1 MPARLSSMELSDP
14 VIADTG
20 SSATDAPNRRKSGRI
35 THKPVLLQADL
46 NTSLSTEGS
55 GKRKRSSYIQTAE
68 IADDQS
74 DESSI
79 ADSDGDP
86 DEEEL
91 KERRRKP
98 RSRKSSSKPAVK
110 KAKIGNAQTTTLPV
124 RPAVNGVKKTPRP
137 RKPKSHPTALV
148 AGSGTGLF
156 SEIFSGAHNIEGV
169 VAEWITRYDQNNTNA
184 MCDLI
189 NFVIRCTGCG
199 LQVNVHD
206 IEDPDHAT
214 SKLEELQDAYHAQ
227 RIIDYPL
234 ISRGKGFTS
243 FRATMVGFFDSLIQ
257 TCHSAGI
264 FYSDETLI
272 DNLEYW
278 VTAMTSSP
286 IRPFRHTATVI
297 CLAIESAL
305 CVVATEVANTAAN
318 TMRQKGG
325 EEKKKSVNKE
335 RVNALK
341 AKVNEQERRQE
352 VVKRYLEDIFNAV
365 YLNRY
370 RDVDPKIRVDC
381 VAALGNWIA
390 THPEHFFSGSYLR
403 YMGWVMSD
411 PSAPTRAEVIKQL
424 TRLYK
429 NKDVGRLRAFT
440 ERFRPRMIEMA
451 VRDAEPGIRASTVE
465 LLDLIRETG
474 LLEPDDIDTI
484 GRLIF
489 DNEPKVRNAVSGF
502 FAENINDLLET
513 VIEEVGGEEG
523 LAEAIGEDPEDD
535 YDLPRRSWLKFKCLA
550 EVLQSYNSEDDEDLD
565 GATREVNG
573 NLVATGAESRF
584 SLASQ
589 VVYQG
594 VEEVKEWEA
603 LAGYLLYDF
612 SSAPQTQAAKRKR
625 QSMNSSERIFRERCQ
640 LNEKEEMMLL
650 EVLNVAVKQ
659 RLTEAI
665 EGEADKKGKR
675 SKSRVDESRATQ
687 ENITLHLAQVLP
699 NLLKKF
705 GANPANASAV
715 LRLEHILNL
724 EIFQELRQ
732 DSTTYASLLN
742 DINKQFLTHADQNVL
757 TEASN
762 ALLHARSFE
771 DLEEVTEGKVQ
782 ELWADT
788 INSLR
793 SLVSVKEKGRTI
805 KFSSLCNTL
814 RRISNLASISDC
826 VAVFDAKERSTSKHN
841 TPAMT
846 APPLH
851 IITDLISD
859 DIFSEDEQDTGD
871 LDEVVANAIKAVLFY
886 YMWLV
891 RSLKLS
897 LINKTARASAALP
910 DYSAFAESLTSIMN
924 ARSGP
929 DTRTNP
935 LRLTAA
941 SAYLDLHTLFASLRP
956 ASSDSKSRP
965 NDAIATTAAVGQV
978 DDNAISSLAANI
990 PASTQALLLSIF
1002 VATEK
1007 HYARLSHRVLDRP
1020 DPNDPVDDAPMDFF
1034 SSDSDDDDEDDG
1046 VGNDAVASDERRRT
1060 AVLKAEKALCE
1071 IAGKMVLGV
1080 LAGVF
1085 ADGGGK

>member
-1 MPARLSSMELSDP
+1 MGLRF
-14 VIADTG
+14 
-20 SSATDAPNRRKSGRI
+20 NRSF
-35 THKPVLLQADL
+35 LA
-46 NTSLSTEGS
+46 
-55 GKRKRSSYIQTAE
+55 
-68 IADDQS
+68 
-74 DESSI
+74 
-79 ADSDGDP
+79 
-86 DEEEL
+86 
-91 KERRRKP
+91 
-98 RSRKSSSKPAVK
+98 
-110 KAKIGNAQTTTLPV
+110 
-124 RPAVNGVKKTPRP
+124 
-137 RKPKSHPTALV
+137 
-148 AGSGTGLF
+148 
-156 SEIFSGAHNIEGV
+156 EIFSGVYTIDGV
-169 VAEWITRYDQNNTNA
+169 VAEWITRYEQNNTDA

-189 NFVIRCTGCG
+189 NLVIRCTGCE

-227 RIIDYPL
+227 RITDYPL
-234 ISRGKGFTS
+234 ISRGKGFAS

-264 FYSDETLI
+264 FYTDETLI

-318 TMRQKGG
+318 TLRQKEG

-341 AKVNEQERRQE
+341 ARINEQERRQE
-352 VVKRYLEDIFNAV
+352 VVRRYLEDMFNAV

-403 YMGWVMSD
+403 HMGWVMSD
-411 PSAPTRAEVIKQL
+411 PSVPTRAEVIRQL

-440 ERFRPRMIEMA
+440 ERFRPRMVEMA

-489 DNEPKVRNAVSGF
+489 DNDPKVRNAVSGF

-535 YDLPRRSWLKFKCLA
+535 FDLPRRSWLKYKCLA

-573 NLVATGAESRF
+573 NLVAIGAESRF

-589 VVYQG
+589 VVYRG
-594 VEEVKEWEA
+594 VTEVREWEA

-612 SSAPQTQAAKRKR
+612 SSAPQTQVAKRKG
-625 QSMNSSERIFRERCQ
+625 QSMDSAERIFRERCQ
-640 LNEKEEMMLL
+640 LNEKEETMLL

-659 RLTEAI
+659 RLIEAI
-665 EGEADKKGKR
+665 EAGTDKKGKR
-675 SKSRVDESRATQ
+675 SKARVEESKATQ
-687 ENITLHLAQVLP
+687 ESITLHLAQVLP
-699 NLLKKF
+699 SLLKKF

-715 LRLEHILNL
+715 LRLEQMLNL

-732 DSTTYASLLN
+732 GTTTYASLLN
-742 DINKQFLTHADQNVL
+742 DINRQFLTHVDQNVL

-771 DLEEVTEGKVQ
+771 DLEEVTEVKVRD
-782 ELWADT
+782 LWADT

-793 SLVSVKEKGRTI
+793 SLVSVKENGRTI
-805 KFSSLCNTL
+805 NLSSLCNTL

-826 VAVFDAKERSTSKHN
+826 VAALDAEARSTSKN
-841 TPAMT
+841 KTPAMT
-846 APPLH
+846 ARPLH
-851 IITDLISD
+851 IITALISGD
-859 DIFSEDEQDTGD
+859 MFSEDEQDSGN
-871 LDEVVANAIKAVLFY
+871 LDEAVINAIKAVLFY
-886 YMWLV
+886 YMWLA
-891 RSLKLS
+891 RSLKLTFA
-897 LINKTARASAALP
+897 NKTARAPTALP
-910 DYSAFAESLTSIMN
+910 DYSAFAESLISVMN

-929 DTRTNP
+929 DARTDP
-935 LRLTAA
+935 LRLAAA

-956 ASSDSKSRP
+956 ASSDPKSRP
-965 NDAIATTAAVGQV
+965 NDATAATAGAGRD
-978 DDNAISSLAANI
+978 DDNVISSPSTTI
-990 PASTQALLLSIF
+990 PASIQDLLLSIF
-1002 VATEK
+1002 VAAEK

-1020 DPNDPVDDAPMDFF
+1020 DPNDPVDDAPMEFL
-1034 SSDSDDDDEDDG
+1034 SSDSDDDEDNG
-1046 VGNDAVASDERRRT
+1046 AENDAGASDERRRT

-1085 ADGGGK
+1085 ADGGGKVKARVRRNKGRLGANFKEVVGYLEEKAGQKDRGKGKGKQKEKGKGKVAKEAKKNKEVVVEESSDSETEGEAEEPELQLELPDDRIENGSQEDEEGRGKGTEDEIMGD